1 VAERIS
7 SLRKCRTAVF
17 ASGTGTNFQALIE
30 YQQANPAWP
39 VEIVLLVSD
48 KPECQAV
55 ERARQADVPV
65 FAQKFAAYPDKVAFE
80 TEILHKLK
88 EYKVEWLV
96 LAGYMRLIGPTLLE
110 AFPGRIVNIH
120 PSLLPL
126 FPGRTAVKDA
136 LAAGVDRTGVTVHF
150 VDEGMD
156 TGPVIAQREVP
167 VPPGVTEAELLQQI
181 HKVEHELY
189 PVAIERVV
197 KEYLSAC
204 PTRA

>member
-1 VAERIS
+1 MS
-7 SLRKCRTAVF
+7 SLRKCRAAVF
-17 ASGTGTNFQALIE
+17 ASGAGTNFQALLE
-30 YQQANPAWP
+30 YQRANPEWP

-48 KPECQAV
+48 KPQCQAV
-55 ERARQADVPV
+55 ARARQADVPV
-65 FAQKFAAYPDKVAFE
+65 FAQKYSAYPDKVAFE

-96 LAGYMRLIGPTLLE
+96 LAGYMRLIGPTLLN

-167 VPPGVTEAELLQQI
+167 VPPGVSEEEMLAKLHE
-181 HKVEHELY
+181 VEHQLY

-204 PTRA
+204 PIRG